1 MINWRDMND
10 VSPAATAPNELYRSL
25 SADLYRL
32 ALRGVVRRY
41 PKNKVVITE
50 GALSDSLYVLL
61 AGSVK
66 VYSLDES
73 GREIIYGDIFA
84 GDFFGEMSLDGGP
97 RSASVMTLEACTCAV
112 LTRAELRE
120 HLAQEPDFTFTL
132 VNRVVA
138 RARAATCTARN
149 IALLDVYGRIVALLE
164 GRHGPAREGA
174 SVAVRPITHQD
185 IANRVGSSRE
195 MVSRLLKEME
205 KAGYIALG
213 VKRIDLL
220 KKLPQRW

>member
-1 MINWRDMND
+1 MND
-10 VSPAATAPNELYRSL
+10 AHRAAAAPQDLYRSL
-25 SADLYRL
+25 SADLRRL
-32 ALRGVVRRY
+32 ALGGVVRRY
-41 PKNKVVITE
+41 AKNKVIITE
-50 GALSDSLYVLL
+50 GAMSDSLYVLL
-61 AGSVK
+61 AGSAK
-66 VYSLDES
+66 VYSIDES
-73 GREIIYGDIFA
+73 GREITYGDIFA

-97 RSASVMTLEACTCAV
+97 RSASVMTLEPSTCAV

-132 VNRVVA
+132 VMRVVA
-138 RARAATCTARN
+138 RIRAATVTTRN
-149 IALLDVYGRIVALLE
+149 IALLDVYGRIAALLE
-164 GRHGPAREGA
+164 SRRGPARDGA
-174 SVAVRPITHQD
+174 SVTLRPITHQD

-220 KKLPQRW
+220 RKLPERW

>member
-1 MINWRDMND
+1 MNHA
-10 VSPAATAPNELYRSL
+10 SPAAIVPEELYRLL
-25 SADLYRL
+25 SAELRRL
-32 ALRGVVRRY
+32 AQRGVVRRY
-41 PKNKVVITE
+41 AKNKVIIAE
-50 GALSDSLYVLL
+50 GELSDSLYVLL

-66 VYSLDES
+66 VYSLDEN
-73 GREIIYGDIFA
+73 GREIIYGDVFA

-97 RSASVMTLEACTCAV
+97 RSASAMTVEACTCAV
-112 LTRAELRE
+112 LTRTELRE

-132 VNRVVA
+132 VMRVVA
-138 RARAATCTARN
+138 RARAATRIARN
-149 IALLDVYGRIVALLE
+149 IALLDVYGRIAALLE
-164 GRHGPAREGA
+164 SRYGPAREGA
-174 SVAVRPITHQD
+174 TVTLQSITHQD

-213 VKRIDLL
+213 IKRIDLL